1 MLSDEV
7 GMRTT
12 PIPAALR
19 RCTWLAAVLAVST
32 ALPSFGGA
40 AAKPPPEPL
49 ASVAAI
55 RRLVAADLH
64 RDLPAVVRGTVTV
77 SGSFPVIQ
85 DDDAALEID
94 ASSIRGPD
102 GRLLGDRDAPQD
114 WPPLGMVV
122 EVEGRVASGGFAPL
136 LRAARLEPI
145 GQADLPPARR
155 VTLNALF
162 NGHMVCE
169 RVEVE
174 GVVQGLTRE
183 SGAPAGV
190 VLAADGRSLL
200 IRIHHGL
207 DAAASDRLIDA
218 EVKVVG
224 VMLPVRNARE
234 EFVAPWLTM
243 SGTGAIEVVVPPPAD
258 PFAAP
263 EVPLESIARYRGA
276 SSNGH
281 RIRCRG
287 TVTYASANT
296 LYLQNGDRGVRVE
309 FARGVNHEPLA
320 VGDLVEVAGFVDMS
334 RLIGGL
340 SSAVCRRIGSGAAPQ
355 PVQLGEAE
363 LFAPHGH
370 FHRGQW
376 ASRLGLYDGRLIRC
390 RAVVGS
396 MLPAYAQ
403 GLHVALGR
411 RDGPRAE
418 LVLAGDAGD
427 ELRRRLPPESVI
439 DVESIVQIDLFGSPL
454 DSIGRGKQ
462 FMGQVRLL
470 VRRPEDVVV
479 VQLPPWWTPRRLAVA
494 IGGLVAAVAAAAT
507 WVAFLRR
514 EVRRQT
520 ARAVAE
526 ESARQEAAVQ
536 HEAALRE
543 RSLIAADLHDTL
555 LQTLT
560 GIGYQLHVCR
570 AADGDESPAHL
581 SVAARLV
588 DHASA
593 QLRNTVWSLRAM
605 PDARQPFAE
614 SVSHLVDLL
623 TAGHPIAVDFRAAG
637 ARGPIHDLV
646 AREMLLVVQEAVSNA
661 VHHGNPRRLDVSVAV
676 ATDAVELAIRDDGCG
691 FTAGEQPGPV
701 EGHFGIVGMQERV
714 ARLGGTIDITSAH
727 ERGTAVVVRVPEPFR
742 PPAVRNTRFAVAEE
756 RVR

>member
-1 MLSDEV
+1 
-7 GMRTT
+7 MRTML
-12 PIPAALR
+12 IPAAPR
-19 RCTWLAAVLAVST
+19 RCTWRGAALALSAVLPA
-32 ALPSFGGA
+32 FGGA
-40 AAKPPPEPL
+40 AVEPSPEPL
-49 ASVAAI
+49 TSVAAV
-55 RRLVAADLH
+55 RGLVAAELH
-64 RDLPAVVRGTVTV
+64 RDLHAVVRGIVTV
-77 SGSFPVIQ
+77 SGNFIVIQ
-85 DDDAALEID
+85 DGDAALEID
-94 ASSIRGPD
+94 ASGIRGPD

-114 WPPLGMVV
+114 WPPLGTVV
-122 EVEGRVASGGFAPL
+122 EAEGRVASAGFAPL
-136 LRAARLEPI
+136 LRAVRLERI

-155 VTLNALF
+155 VGINALYD
-162 NGHMVCE
+162 GHMVCE
-169 RVEVE
+169 RVEVQ
-174 GVVQGLTRE
+174 GVVQGLNWE
-183 SGAPAGV
+183 GGV
-190 VLAADGRSLL
+190 PKVLLLAADGCSLPT
-200 IRIHHGL
+200 RVNAGL
-207 DAAASDRLIDA
+207 GGESWDRLIDA

-224 VMLPVRNARE
+224 VMLGFRNARE
-234 EFVAPWLTM
+234 EFVAPFLKV

-258 PFAAP
+258 PFATP
-263 EVPLESIARYRGA
+263 EVPLDAIARYRGA

-287 TVTYASANT
+287 TVTYASASN
-296 LYLQNGDRGVRVE
+296 LYLQDGDRGVRVE

-370 FHRGQW
+370 FRRGQW

-396 MLPAYAQ
+396 MLPAYSQ

-418 LVLAGDAGD
+418 LVLEGDAGD

-454 DSIGRGKQ
+454 ASIGRGQ
-462 FMGQVRLL
+462 QAMGHVRLL
-470 VRRPEDVVV
+470 VRRPEDIVV
-479 VQLPPWWTPRRLAVA
+479 VQLPPWWTPRRLAMA

-570 AADGDESPAHL
+570 NADGDESPAHL
-581 SVAARLV
+581 AVAARLV

-593 QLRNTVWSLRAM
+593 QLRNTVWTLRAM

-623 TAGHPIAVDFRAAG
+623 TAGHPIAVDFHAEG

-646 AREMLLVVQEAVSNA
+646 ARELLLVVQEAVSNA
-661 VHHGNPRRLDVSVAV
+661 VHHGSPRRLDVSVAV
-676 ATDAVELAIRDDGCG
+676 GTDAVDLAIRDDGCG

-714 ARLGGTIDITSAH
+714 ARLGGTIEITSAH
-727 ERGTAVVVRVPEPFR
+727 EMGTAVVVRVPEPFR
-742 PPAVRNTRFAVAEE
+742 PPAVRNARFAVAEE